1 MKTTHR
7 ERRRYGRS
15 GPGIPVNLSFAN
27 ATIETTAS
35 DISVSEVRLKRPNRL
50 FVEPGEH
57 INISFEASGVDAMT
71 ATVAYVGESDIGLQ
85 LLQNPLSDREL
96 ARLVATVPG
105 WRRRYARGKRLLW
118 QNARRLGVLAA
129 NTWLRPLIIA
139 LVRPRFVF
147 AVYGNER
154 DAETYFTPGLVR
166 LMPPNLVLGFIR
178 NQNMRGLLVASQS
191 LENSL
196 QEDSQKVRDYIDEL
210 HKDFPAVERIAL
222 VGRLPNFVK
231 KAGID
236 IKAPLVEGSL
246 GTRYMIWDV
255 ARQMRERPEY
265 ARYDSIV
272 VLGGAGRIGNAVC
285 EDLTGLYDRV
295 IALDPRYE
303 EETRIQ
309 TGQGT
314 VLRTADVSHLH
325 HEHLYIGLTHHGDVV
340 LELYQHMPAGAMIAD
355 DTHPCIS
362 LAARERLSANGITVE
377 KVVLS
382 HDEFLMWPRMPAWN
396 NRAIPGCLVEA
407 LVLLQRPDLDGSD
420 FLSFCRQAEAMGF
433 AGRLIR
439 PLEE

>member
-1 MKTTHR
+1 MKTAHK
-7 ERRRYGRS
+7 ERRRRS
-15 GPGIPVNLSFAN
+15 RSRTGIPVNLSFAN
-27 ATIETTAS
+27 ATLETTAY
-35 DISVSEVRLKRPNRL
+35 DISVNELRLKRPSRL
-50 FVEPGEH
+50 FVEPGE
-57 INISFEASGVDAMT
+57 NIDIRFGETGDNALT
-71 ATVAYVGESDIGLQ
+71 ATVAYVGKSDIGLT
-85 LLQNPLSDREL
+85 LVREPLSDHEL
-96 ARLVATVPG
+96 HRLVTSARG
-105 WRRRYARGKRLLW
+105 WRRRYVRSKRLLW
-118 QNARRLGVLAA
+118 QNARRFGVLAA

-147 AVYGNER
+147 AVYGNEK

-178 NQNMRGLLVASQS
+178 NQNTRGLLVASQS
-191 LENSL
+191 LENTL
-196 QEDSQKVRDYIDEL
+196 QADSQKVRDYIDEL
-210 HKDFPAVERIAL
+210 HRDFPDVERIAL
-222 VGRLPNFVK
+222 VGRLPNFVQ

-236 IKAPLVEGSL
+236 ITAPLVEGSL

-265 ARYDSIV
+265 AQYRSIV

-285 EDLTGLYDRV
+285 EDLTNLYDRV
-295 IALDPRYE
+295 VALDPRYR
-303 EETRIQ
+303 EETETD

-314 VLRTADVSHLH
+314 ILRTADVTHLH
-325 HEHLYIGLTHHGDVV
+325 NEHLYIGLTHHGDVV
-340 LELYQHMPAGAMIAD
+340 LEFYQHMPAGSMIAD

-362 LAARERLSANGITVE
+362 LTARERLRANGITVE

-407 LVLLQRPDLDGSD
+407 LVLVQRPDLDGSD
-420 FLSFCRQAEAMGF
+420 FLSFCRQAETMGF